1 MKVIPTPL
9 PFVGSNTPAPGPGP
23 AAAATPA
30 FGARPPAPPAGAP
43 LSFDVGDAD
52 FETAVLQRSL
62 TQPVLLD
69 CWAPWCGPC
78 RVLKPLL
85 EKLVAAYEGRFAL
98 AKLNSDEAPEISALL
113 GLRSIPHVML
123 FVGGRPVGQFSGA
136 LPESQVRAFLDA
148 HLPAP
153 SATASLRDQ
162 AALADPAT
170 AEALLREALA
180 LDPDEPELLAD
191 LAERVA
197 ADGRADE
204 ARALV
209 ERVPAVLR
217 GDRHAALLA
226 RLDFQSLRPAGD
238 AAALRARIAADPKDF
253 ESRMALAALLAH
265 DGDFKSGFDELLEI
279 VLRDKGEAREAARV
293 RMVEWFTLCADADVV
308 DRARRRLSMYLN

>member
-1 MKVIPTPL
+1 MNDRA
-9 PFVGSNTPAPGPGP
+9 F
-23 AAAATPA
+23 PA
-30 FGARPPAPPAGAP
+30 FGGPSAAAPAAPP

-52 FETAVLQRSL
+52 FEAAVLQRSL

-85 EKLVAAYEGRFAL
+85 EKLVQAYEGRFAL
-98 AKLNSDEAPEISALL
+98 AKLNSDESPEISALL

-153 SATASLRDQ
+153 SATASLREQ
-162 AALADPAT
+162 AAAEADPER

-180 LDPDEPELLAD
+180 LEPDDPDLLAD
-191 LAERVA
+191 LAERVLA
-197 ADGRADE
+197 AGRSDE

-209 ERVPAVLR
+209 EQVPEVLR

-226 RLDFQSLRPAGD
+226 KLEFQSLQPPGD
-238 AAALRARIAADPKDF
+238 RAALAARITADPKDF
-253 ESRMALAALLAH
+253 DARMELAALDAH
-265 DGDFKSGFDELLEI
+265 GGDFAAGFEQLLEI
-279 VLRDKGEAREAARV
+279 VLRDKGEARERARV
-293 RMVEWFTLCADADVV
+293 RMVEWFTLCPDAAVV